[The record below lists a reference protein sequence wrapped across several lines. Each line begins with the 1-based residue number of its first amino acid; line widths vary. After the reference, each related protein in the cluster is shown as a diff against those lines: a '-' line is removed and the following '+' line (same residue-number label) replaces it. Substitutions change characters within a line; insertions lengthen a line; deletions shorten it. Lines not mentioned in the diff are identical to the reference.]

1 MDFIIHEAEV
11 SDEIYSENSDCS
23 EDESVFDD
31 FIKQDCNEEIDSA
44 TLYRNFENRQRFQNQ
59 QKNIAEEID
68 KDEKLYY
75 GEDGQPEMFAPED
88 SEHIEFHSFNNYKKK
103 AEEFK
108 RMLLRFENISVE
120 NHFFY
125 SEVYA
130 LPYLKNQQK
139 PIDFNSAVSIIGQD
153 KFLKLQE
160 IEKEIILN
168 TQFGFFDRCMK
179 LNNILAEQFGF
190 FFEIL

>member
-11 SDEIYSENSDCS
+11 SDEIYSENSVCS

-44 TLYRNFENRQRFQNQ
+44 TFYRNFENRQRFQNQ

-75 GEDGQPEMFAPED
+75 GEDGQPEMFA
-88 SEHIEFHSFNNYKKK
+88 HSFNNYKKK

-153 KFLKLQE
+153 KFLKLKE

-179 LNNILAEQFGF
+179 LNNILAEQFGV

>member
-1 MDFIIHEAEV
+1 
-11 SDEIYSENSDCS
+11 
-23 EDESVFDD
+23 
-31 FIKQDCNEEIDSA
+31 
-44 TLYRNFENRQRFQNQ
+44 
-59 QKNIAEEID
+59 
-68 KDEKLYY
+68 
-75 GEDGQPEMFAPED
+75 
-88 SEHIEFHSFNNYKKK
+88 
-103 AEEFK
+103 
-108 RMLLRFENISVE
+108 MLLRFENISVE

-153 KFLKLQE
+153 KFLKLKE

>member
-1 MDFIIHEAEV
+1 MEFIIHEAEV

-23 EDESVFDD
+23 EAESVFDD

-44 TLYRNFENRQRFQNQ
+44 TFYRNFENSQRFQNQ

-68 KDEKLYY
+68 KDEELYY

-88 SEHIEFHSFNNYKKK
+88 SKHIEFHSFNNYKKK

-108 RMLLRFENISVE
+108 RTLLRFENISVK

-125 SEVYA
+125 SAVYA
-130 LPYLKNQQK
+130 LAYLKNPQK
-139 PIDFNSAVSIIGQD
+139 PIDFNSAVSIIVQD
-153 KFLKLQE
+153 KFVKLKD

-168 TQFGFFDRCMK
+168 YTQFGFFDRCMK

-190 FFEIL
+190 F